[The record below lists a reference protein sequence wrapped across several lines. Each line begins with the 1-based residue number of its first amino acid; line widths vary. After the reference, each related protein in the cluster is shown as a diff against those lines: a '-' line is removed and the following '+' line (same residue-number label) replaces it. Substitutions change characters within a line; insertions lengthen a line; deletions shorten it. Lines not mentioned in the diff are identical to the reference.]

1 MSVYTSIQV
10 ERFWNNVAVGNRA
23 DCWPWKLSQTSNGYG
38 QLSLRLDGVDRVLKA
53 HKVAWEIRND
63 QRLKPNVRTSHSCD
77 NKLCCNPGHVVIYQ
91 TKLTEHY
98 IDGHKRSPRGE
109 KHGRSKLTERQAII
123 IKYKLGALTTREIAD
138 SFKVAFHTVWDI
150 RKGITWRH
158 I

>member
-1 MSVYTSIQV
+1 MIYTATQV
-10 ERFWNNVAVGNRA
+10 VRFWNNVAVANR
-23 DCWPWKLSQTSNGYG
+23 DQCWPWKLSQTSNGYG

-63 QRLKPNVRTSHSCD
+63 VRLKPGIRASHSCD
-77 NKLCCNPGHVVIYQ
+77 NKLCCNPGHVVIIA
-91 TKLTEHY
+91 TGMNLRIAAT
-98 IDGHKRSPRGE
+98 GPRGE